1 MTAPSRPGTAPIHH
15 LRRCHGTAPERE
27 AIVHGFARLRLVGTT
42 PIDGIE
48 ECPKDD
54 FPKPLPFPT
63 CVRNLPRGG
72 HGHPALDAATC
83 DLVTKRARFDAARD
97 NTGKPVAGTYSNSV
111 TWRIPE

>member
-1 MTAPSRPGTAPIHH
+1 MHH
-15 LRRCHGTAPERE
+15 PRRRHGTAPERE

-72 HGHPALDAATC
+72 HGHPALDAMDHVEFSLAK
-83 DLVTKRARFDAARD
+83 LRAALDAV
-97 NTGKPVAGTYSNSV
+97 GKAAGDDGNGP
-111 TWRIPE
+111 RAA